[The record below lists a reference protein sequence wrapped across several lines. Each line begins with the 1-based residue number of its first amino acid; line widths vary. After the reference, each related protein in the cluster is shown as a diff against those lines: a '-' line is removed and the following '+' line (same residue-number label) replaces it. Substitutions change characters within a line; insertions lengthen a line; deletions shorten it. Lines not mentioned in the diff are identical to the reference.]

1 MTNDDIQMSNEARS
15 TKSEIGSAPED
26 TSYIHVSRSLII
38 SFQPFLEIFCV
49 FLLFAL
55 QGAWPLP
62 DTNEPNYLG
71 KAVHFWN
78 PDWAKGDFFLET
90 ADTHATFYWTFGWL
104 SLWLSLPALAWTGR
118 VITWASLAW
127 GWQRLSTAVVP
138 RRWFSVLSA
147 GLVAGL
153 IERFN
158 MAGEWVFGGVE
169 GKGFAY
175 ALVFFALAA
184 IVNNRWNRG
193 WILLGAASAFHV
205 LVGGWM
211 TLAVGLAWLML
222 GRQRPRLVS
231 MLPGLVVGLLLS
243 LPGLI
248 PALLANQGASQ
259 AIIDQANVYYVY
271 FRLWHHLD
279 LLQIAWN
286 TPHFVARLVL
296 LCIVWVWLCR
306 KMSNEPR
313 LRLLSEMVNAVLLI
327 VVAGLA
333 IDLLQ
338 FYDEALAA
346 RLLRFYWFRMSDVV
360 VPMGVALAGTWL
372 VAQSVASDPRRGLRW
387 LAVVA
392 AMVVFHV
399 GALSERRVEG
409 VMSYTDQGGSNPAWR
424 KACQWVVESDV
435 IEPNARFITP
445 MISQTFK
452 WYTGRP
458 EVGNFKEVPQDAASI
473 VVWLDRLKDIFARDT
488 TTAQTPDEQWY
499 RSLADRDPK
508 DIRRLAAKYGADYV
522 LTFCDPL
529 LPLPVVYKNAYYV
542 IYKMDHAP

>member
-1 MTNDDIQMSNEARS
+1 MTGEEMTNDQALMTDENR
-15 TKSEIGSAPED
+15 P
-26 TSYIHVSRSLII
+26 SLVIRAWSLVI
-38 SFQPFLEIFCV
+38 SHQTLLEIFCI
-49 FLLFAL
+49 FALFAL

-78 PDWAKGDFFLET
+78 PEWAKGDFFLGT

-104 SLWLSLPALAWTGR
+104 SRWLSLAALAWTGR
-118 VITWASLAW
+118 VITWGLLAW

-138 RRWFSVLSA
+138 RRWFAVLSA
-147 GLVAGL
+147 GLIAGL

-184 IVNNRWNRG
+184 VINQRWNRG

-211 TLAVGLAWLML
+211 TLAVGFSWLML

-231 MLPGLVVGLLLS
+231 MLPGLGVGLVLS

-248 PALLANQGASQ
+248 PSLLANYGTSQ
-259 AIIDQANVYYVY
+259 ATIDQANVYYVY

-279 LLQIAWN
+279 PLQIAWN
-286 TPHFVARLVL
+286 TPHFVARFVVL
-296 LCIVWVWLCR
+296 CAVWVWLCR
-306 KMSNEPR
+306 KTSNEPR
-313 LRLLSEMVNAVLLI
+313 LRPLTELVNAVLLI
-327 VVAGLA
+327 AVAGLA
-333 IDLLQ
+333 VDLLQ
-338 FYDEALAA
+338 FYNEALAA
-346 RLLRFYWFRMSDVV
+346 RVLRFYWFRMSDVV
-360 VPMGVALAGTWL
+360 VPLGVALVGTWL
-372 VAQSVASDPRRGLRW
+372 VAELVTSNPRRGLRW

-409 VMSYTDQGGSNPAWR
+409 VMSYVDQGGSNPAWR
-424 KACQWVVESDV
+424 KACLWVVESNA

-473 VVWLDRLKDIFARDT
+473 VAWLDRLKDIFAKNT
-488 TTAQTPDEQWY
+488 TNAQTPDEQWY
-499 RSLADRDPK
+499 RSLAERDPK
-508 DIRRLAAKYGADYV
+508 DVRRLAAKYGADYV